1 MYAVPCNFGPDED
14 IVLATLLALKE
25 EWPIP
30 QSTYFMKYAARNAET
45 SATPYRSPASA
56 GKITLKIKN
65 RIATPYP
72 TEVASDGTIIK
83 MEPLLEAAGIVG
95 EDAEEE
101 KPSSSS
107 SSLISGEEEKPS
119 SSSSSSGEETRTIN
133 SMLPS
138 TPPPVSKKPKVTKN

>member
-14 IVLATLLALKE
+14 IVLAILLALNK

-30 QSTYFMKYAARNAET
+30 QSTFFMKYSARNGET

-65 RIATPYP
+65 RIGTPFS
-72 TEVASDGTIIK
+72 TEMASDGTVIK
-83 MEPLLEAAGIVG
+83 MEPLMEAAGVIG

-107 SSLISGEEEKPS
+107 SSLTTGEEEKPS

-133 SMLPS
+133 S
-138 TPPPVSKKPKVTKN
+138 TPAPVAKKPKATKN